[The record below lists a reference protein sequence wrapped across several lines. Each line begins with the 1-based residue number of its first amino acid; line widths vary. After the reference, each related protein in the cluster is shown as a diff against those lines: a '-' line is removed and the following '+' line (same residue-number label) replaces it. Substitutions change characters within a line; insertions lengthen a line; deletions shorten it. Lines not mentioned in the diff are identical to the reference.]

1 MKVTPQITADLDEY
15 PELRQLINVILR
27 PVVDL
32 MGVHA
37 IASLRRMHKVGVFDH
52 RYDKDA
58 LVTVDVPTLPHSM
71 QVAQYT
77 VGKAILDYLEA
88 VGVSGVTLEMSQ
100 EEVRSLAQLWMPR
113 GSCPVKPVVG
123 EGADDTDAATR
134 PAAKPDTEDAAAAEE
149 AVPAEPETKDNKK
162 E

>member
-15 PELRQLINVILR
+15 PELRRLVNVILR

-32 MGVHA
+32 MGIHA

-52 RYDKDA
+52 PYVKD
-58 LVTVDVPTLPHSM
+58 VIVPVDIPTLPQSLRVS
-71 QVAQYT
+71 QDT

-88 VGVSGVTLEMSQ
+88 VGVSGVTMEMSQ
-100 EEVRSLAQLWMPR
+100 EEVQSLAQLWMPR
-113 GSCPVKPVVG
+113 GSCQAKPASG

-134 PAAKPDTEDAAAAEE
+134 PAAKPNTEDAAAAEE